1 MTQAVLAVLPKKDP
15 GKRVP
20 NAQGDVDSN
29 VQAAEIYS

>member
-1 MTQAVLAVLPKKDP
+1 MTEVVLAVLPKTP

-20 NAQGDVDSN
+20 NAQGDVVST